1 MTEGPIRDVSD
12 SFDGLA
18 AEPTRSRPVARR
30 C

>member
-1 MTEGPIRDVSD
+1 MTESPIRDVSD

-18 AEPTRSRPVARR
+18 AEHAERPVARR